1 MESMDGPSSK
11 KLKADDNG
19 ADFAPSI
26 QLTPE
31 DARKIIEPLSTEQL
45 LDILQSA
52 TLRHPDILDAVR
64 SVADRDPAQRK
75 LFIRGLGWETTT
87 DVLRSHFSFF
97 GEIDEAIVILDRAT
111 GKSKG
116 FGFVTFKH
124 IDGAL
129 LALKEPSKKIDGRM
143 TVAQLAA
150 VGSTAN
156 APAAV
161 DLSQRKLFV
170 GSVPFDMPSDRLLA
184 HFSLYGEIE
193 EGPLG
198 YDKQTGKSRGFALF
212 IYRTVEAARAALVEP
227 IKNVDG
233 HQLVCK
239 IAIDGKKGKLGGGV
253 QEPSGAP
260 ANQEYGAPGGLSSYG
275 GLGGGFSGSNQVL
288 GLSHYNLNTPLQSSI
303 GGIGGQGLSSVGNHA
318 PSSLG
323 GGNAGGFGAIS
334 GGSAGGYGPG
344 LGGGAGLGGGSYGSL
359 QYGAPGPTG
368 YSGSS
373 MYQLPQT
380 SGGYPEGG
388 HFGLSA
394 SAYESQNHPQAG
406 PSLAPRAP
414 SGGMYQGMPPYY

>member
-1 MESMDGPSSK
+1 MDDPSSK
-11 KLKADDNG
+11 KLKADDY
-19 ADFAPSI
+19 APSI
-26 QLTPE
+26 LLTPE

-87 DVLRSHFSFF
+87 DVLRSHFAFF

-129 LALKEPSKKIDGRM
+129 RALKEPSKKIDGRM

-212 IYRTVEAARAALVEP
+212 IYRTLEAARAALVEP

-239 IAIDGKKGKLGGGV
+239 IAIDGKKGKLGGGI
-253 QEPSGAP
+253 QELSGAP

-275 GLGGGFSGSNQVL
+275 GLGGFSGGNQVM
-288 GLSHYNLNTPLQSSI
+288 GLSHYNLNTPLKSSI
-303 GGIGGQGLSSVGNHA
+303 GGISGQGLSSVGNQA

-323 GGNAGGFGAIS
+323 GGNAGGFGAS
-334 GGSAGGYGPG
+334 LGGSAAGHGP
-344 LGGGAGLGGGSYGSL
+344 GLGGGSYGSL

-388 HFGLSA
+388 HFGLSS

-406 PSLAPRAP
+406 SSLAPRAP